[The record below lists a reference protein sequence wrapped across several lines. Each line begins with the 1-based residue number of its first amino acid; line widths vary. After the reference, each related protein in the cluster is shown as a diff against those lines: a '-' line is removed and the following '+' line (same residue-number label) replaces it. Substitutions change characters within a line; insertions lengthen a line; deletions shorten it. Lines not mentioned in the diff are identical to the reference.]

1 MLTVGDDMF
10 KYETTTLTRDYWR
23 YTFAGM
29 AMAGKLPM
37 RNSYGDDEDVEALAE
52 RSVKCADAL
61 LLELEKQ
68 GGQ

>member
-29 AMAGKLPM
+29 ALQGVVVAKSDWYVPV
-37 RNSYGDDEDVEALAE
+37 DDLAK
-52 RSVKCADAL
+52 RAAKVADAL

-68 GGQ
+68 AGQ